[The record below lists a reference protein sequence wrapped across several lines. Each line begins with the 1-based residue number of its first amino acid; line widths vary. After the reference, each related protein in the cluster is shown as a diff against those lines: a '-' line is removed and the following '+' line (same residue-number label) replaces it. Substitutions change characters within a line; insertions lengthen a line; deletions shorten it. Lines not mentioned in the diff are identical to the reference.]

1 MKLDA
6 QGIRIL
12 ATMWGLRNAMFAGNR
27 ERANRWF
34 ALADKYTAEVA
45 L

>member
-12 ATMWGLRNAMFAGNR
+12 ATMWGLRNQVFCGK
-27 ERANRWF
+27 RARADRWF
-34 ALADKYTAEVA
+34 ALADKYREVKP
-45 L
+45 